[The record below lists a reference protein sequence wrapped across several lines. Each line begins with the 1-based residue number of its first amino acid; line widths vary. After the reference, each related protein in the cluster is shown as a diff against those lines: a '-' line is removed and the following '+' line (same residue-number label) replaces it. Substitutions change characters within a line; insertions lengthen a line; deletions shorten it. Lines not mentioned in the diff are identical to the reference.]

1 MQATFIE
8 LPPFQRLREEYF
20 DDQSF
25 KDLQNEMMR
34 DPVAGVV
41 IQGAGGLR
49 KIRYGDERRGK
60 GKRGGLRVIYY
71 WNDADNQFWL
81 FAVYNKD
88 QADDL
93 TVTQRKTL
101 KQRLELEIKT
111 RSVKND

>member
-60 GKRGGLRVIYY
+60 
-71 WNDADNQFWL
+71 
-81 FAVYNKD
+81 
-88 QADDL
+88 
-93 TVTQRKTL
+93 
-101 KQRLELEIKT
+101 
-111 RSVKND
+111 

>member
-88 QADDL
+88 QANDL